1 MTDINA
7 LAARG
12 RLQDTV
18 ETHARKARSEFTIA
32 EFEEHF
38 DELFARVE
46 DGEMLTILH
55 DNGQK
60 VMMVP
65 SKCLIGC
72 TPKRGSH

>member
-18 ETHARKARSEFTIA
+18 EAQARKTRTEFTIS

-46 DGEMLTILH
+46 GGETLIILH
-55 DNGQK
+55 DSGQK

-65 SKCLIGC
+65 SKCLIGS
-72 TPKRGSH
+72 TRKRG

>member
-1 MTDINA
+1 MTEIDT

-12 RLQDTV
+12 RLLDTV
-18 ETHARKARSEFTIA
+18 ETQARKTRCEFTIS

-65 SKCLIGC
+65 SKCLIGS
-72 TPKRGSH
+72 TRKRGSA

>member
-1 MTDINA
+1 MTDIDT

-12 RLQDTV
+12 RLQNTV
-18 ETHARKARSEFTIA
+18 ETQARKARTEFTIS

-46 DGEMLTILH
+46 GGETLVILH
-55 DNGQK
+55 DSGQK

-65 SKCLIGC
+65 SKCLIGS
-72 TPKRGSH
+72 TRKRG